1 MTTHTTPPDHEDG
14 FDGADERLPCG
25 RLLAEVWALAE
36 RREPVPHASD
46 PYASDPYASE
56 PHAPDSHVSGPGVSV
71 AHLPGSREPD
81 PHPSGCDAC
90 RRAVDDLERLG
101 SAVRRLRDEP
111 DLPVGDTASLTS
123 RIMEVVRLE
132 LRPGRP
138 LPLGRAAEDLWIM
151 EAVAARALRAA
162 AETVPGV
169 RAGSCRFHST
179 AAGAVPTVRIEVH
192 APADRHLPTVAETIR
207 LAVRGAADRALGM
220 PVGAVDIVISD
231 IAAPGTA

>member
-1 MTTHTTPPDHEDG
+1 MTTHTTPPDHGDG
-14 FDGADERLPCG
+14 FDGEDERLACG
-25 RLLAEVWALAE
+25 RRLADVWALAE
-36 RREPVPHASD
+36 HRASEHR
-46 PYASDPYASE
+46 ASE
-56 PHAPDSHVSGPGVSV
+56 PHASGPRVSDPL
-71 AHLPGSREPD
+71 LPDPREPD
-81 PHPSGCDAC
+81 PHPSACDAC
-90 RRAVDDLERLG
+90 RRAAEDLERLG
-101 SAVRRLRDEP
+101 SAVRGLRDEP
-111 DLPVGDTASLTS
+111 DLPVGDTASLTR

-169 RAGSCRFHST
+169 RAGSCRFHG
-179 AAGAVPTVRIEVH
+179 AAADAAPTVRMEVH

-207 LAVRGAADRALGM
+207 LAVRRAADRALGM

-231 IAAPGTA
+231 IAAPGTG